1 VKWCFLLWYFQ
12 DLLQIFGEGYLYAP
26 ELFLAAVLL
35 LMSSGN
41 YDHPGLIWFSFLGG
55 VLWDARWTG
64 LIGMTAG
71 TYAVLTTFFS
81 FLWSSMPDTGRNKLA
96 FFAFLGGA
104 HVAVG
109 MVRCLLV
116 MSLQDMSWIFFLR
129 QQILGIPL
137 MYMITRMAFPREGM
151 YGAP

>member
-1 VKWCFLLWYFQ
+1 
-12 DLLQIFGEGYLYAP
+12 
-26 ELFLAAVLL
+26 
-35 LMSSGN
+35 
-41 YDHPGLIWFSFLGG
+41 
-55 VLWDARWTG
+55 
-64 LIGMTAG
+64 
-71 TYAVLTTFFS
+71 
-81 FLWSSMPDTGRNKLA
+81 MPDTGRNKLA